1 MADIRLNIKDS
12 NGNAI
17 VGTDVTFNLGN
28 LGTITR
34 TTDSDGK
41 VQVLGLY
48 SGTYTYKVEDVSGT
62 FEISDETKS
71 YVKDVIARTVETV
84 NNVGN
89 TTIENIKSTTDVAI
103 KGLVDAFI
111 FKDTDNY
118 TEIKNQYNS
127 LHDNIKQ
134 QKSILENALK
144 TNAYD
149 LISAQG
155 QNFTASIVKGIQ
167 PLMDKLVSKR
177 SEINPFSSFKNFG
190 LWAKY
195 TSMIAGV
202 YTLRQAIVTFLNELT
217 EKAKN
222 QASSTI
228 NNITNK

>member
-48 SGTYTYKVEDVSGT
+48 SGTYTYKVDDVSGT
-62 FEISDETKS
+62 FTVSDETKS
-71 YVKDVIARTVETV
+71 YVKDVIARTVGTV
-84 NNVGN
+84 NNIGN

-103 KGLVDAFI
+103 KGLIDAFV
-111 FKDTDNY
+111 FKETDDY
-118 TEIKNQYNS
+118 AEIKNQYNS

-134 QKSILENALK
+134 QKSILEDALK
-144 TNAYD
+144 NNAFD
-149 LISAQG
+149 LISTQG
-155 QNFTASIVKGIQ
+155 QNFTASIVQGIQ

-177 SEINPFSSFKNFG
+177 SEINPFSSFKDFG

-202 YTLRQAIVTFLNELT
+202 YTLRQAMVTFLNELT

-222 QASSTI
+222 QISSTV
-228 NNITNK
+228 NTITTK

>member
-1 MADIRLNIKDS
+1 MADIRLNVKDS

-41 VQVLGLY
+41 VQVSGLY
-48 SGTYTYKVEDVSGT
+48 NGTYTYKVGDVSGT

-71 YVKDVIARTVETV
+71 YVKNVIARTVKTIDD
-84 NNVGN
+84 VGN
-89 TTIENIKSTTDVAI
+89 KTIDNIKSTTDVAI
-103 KGLVDAFI
+103 KGLIDAFV
-111 FKDTDNY
+111 FKDTDDY
-118 TEIKNQYNS
+118 AEIKNQYNS

-134 QKSILENALK
+134 QKSILEDALK
-144 TNAYD
+144 NNAFD

-155 QNFTASIVKGIQ
+155 QNLTASVVYGIQ

-177 SEINPFSSFKNFG
+177 SEINPFSSFNNFG
-190 LWAKY
+190 VWTKY

-202 YTLRQAIVTFLNELT
+202 YTLRQAIVTFLNEII
-217 EKAKN
+217 EKAKT
-222 QASSTI
+222 QAPSTI

>member
-48 SGTYTYKVEDVSGT
+48 SGTYTYKVDDVSGT
-62 FEISDETKS
+62 FTVSDETKS
-71 YVKDVIARTVETV
+71 YVKDVIARTVGTV
-84 NNVGN
+84 NNIGN

-103 KGLVDAFI
+103 KGLIDAFV
-111 FKDTDNY
+111 FKETDDY
-118 TEIKNQYNS
+118 AEIKNQYNS

-134 QKSILENALK
+134 QKTILEDALK
-144 TNAYD
+144 NNAFD
-149 LISAQG
+149 LISTQG
-155 QNFTASIVKGIQ
+155 QNFTASIVQGVQ

-177 SEINPFSSFKNFG
+177 SEINPLSSFKNFG

-222 QASSTI
+222 QISSTV
-228 NNITNK
+228 NTITVK

>member
-1 MADIRLNIKDS
+1 MADIRLNVEDS
-12 NGNAI
+12 NGNAV

-48 SGTYTYKVEDVSGT
+48 NGTYTYKVEDVSGT

-84 NNVGN
+84 NNIGN
-89 TTIENIKSTTDVAI
+89 TTVENIKSTTDVAI
-103 KGLVDAFI
+103 KGLIDAFV
-111 FKDTDNY
+111 FKDTDDY
-118 TEIKNQYNS
+118 AEIKNQYNS

-134 QKSILENALK
+134 QKSILEDALK
-144 TNAYD
+144 NNAYD

-155 QNFTASIVKGIQ
+155 QNFTASIVQGVQ

-177 SEINPFSSFKNFG
+177 SEINPFSSFNNFG
-190 LWAKY
+190 VWTKY

-217 EKAKN
+217 EKAKT
-222 QASSTI
+222 QMSVS
-228 NNITNK
+228 

>member
-1 MADIRLNIKDS
+1 MADIRLNVKDS

-41 VQVLGLY
+41 VQVSGLY
-48 SGTYTYKVEDVSGT
+48 NGTYTYKVGDVSGT

-71 YVKDVIARTVETV
+71 YVKDVIARTVKTIDD
-84 NNVGN
+84 VGN
-89 TTIENIKSTTDVAI
+89 KTIDNIKSTTDVAI
-103 KGLVDAFI
+103 KGLIDAFV
-111 FKDTDNY
+111 FKDTDDY
-118 TEIKNQYNS
+118 AEIKNQYNS

-134 QKSILENALK
+134 QKSILEDALK
-144 TNAYD
+144 NNAFD

-155 QNFTASIVKGIQ
+155 QNLTASVVYGIQ

-177 SEINPFSSFKNFG
+177 SEINPFSSFNNFG
-190 LWAKY
+190 VWTKY

-202 YTLRQAIVTFLNELT
+202 YTLRQAIVTFLNEII
-217 EKAKN
+217 EKAKT
-222 QASSTI
+222 QAPSTI

>member
-1 MADIRLNIKDS
+1 MADIRLNVKDS

-34 TTDSDGK
+34 TTDSEGK

-48 SGTYTYKVEDVSGT
+48 NGTYTYKVEDVSGT

-71 YVKDVIARTVETV
+71 YVKDVIARTVKTIDD
-84 NNVGN
+84 VGN
-89 TTIENIKSTTDVAI
+89 KTIDNIKSTTDVAI
-103 KGLVDAFI
+103 KGLIDAFV
-111 FKDTDNY
+111 FKETDDY
-118 TEIKNQYNS
+118 AEIKNQYNS

-134 QKSILENALK
+134 QKSILEDALK
-144 TNAYD
+144 NNAFD
-149 LISAQG
+149 LISSQG
-155 QNFTASIVKGIQ
+155 QNFTASIIQGIQ

-190 LWAKY
+190 VWTKY

-202 YTLRQAIVTFLNELT
+202 YTLRQL
-217 EKAKN
+217 
-222 QASSTI
+222 S
-228 NNITNK
+228 